1 MLLFCPECQSAFTG
15 VSRCPRCS
23 GLLLM
28 PDEAP
33 PLSNGAGHD
42 PIVLAKATPGARAF
56 VGTVVALG
64 LYLGLRKLTSG
75 WVLATLEDAGSWWH
89 SAEALIAVFVL
100 QVFAAGFGAV
110 LASAGRTKGIS
121 LGAVVGGFCGGL
133 FLAAEVAAGAPP
145 AQLVLLLQPV
155 LLIATGAIAG
165 AVGAW
170 FWAAVPEL
178 DLPPPLIQKK
188 SSSIELHQDTPRDTA
203 RPTLWYRVL
212 IGALVVVMGMAL
224 AEKARHGAEK
234 ASGGMLKVE
243 SRGQGKFMSWQIA
256 TLAVLVGGAFA
267 GAGTGAGLRHGIY
280 AGLLGGIG
288 GCILGIVRGEFSQ
301 PEEYLLKWMN
311 LAVDSPQDPVAILGV
326 AFGVLVAA
334 MVGGWFGG
342 QLFLPLA
349 PLHMRKSRLHALT

>member
-15 VSRCPRCS
+15 VSRCPRCG

-28 PDEAP
+28 PDETPEPVDVTGHAP
-33 PLSNGAGHD
+33 LI
-42 PIVLAKATPGARAF
+42 PIKSTPTGRIV

-64 LYLGLRKLTSG
+64 LYLGLRKLTTG
-75 WVLATLEDAGSWWH
+75 WVLASTADVDIWWH
-89 SAEALIAVFVL
+89 SAEALIAVFCL

-110 LASAGRTKGIS
+110 LTSAGRPRGIS
-121 LGAVVGGFCGGL
+121 LGAAVGGLCGGL

-170 FWAAVPEL
+170 VWAAVPEF
-178 DLPPPLIQKK
+178 DMPAPLVKK
-188 SSSIELHQDTPRDTA
+188 SSSIDLLQDAPREIA
-203 RPTLWYRVL
+203 HPTIWYRVL
-212 IGALVVVMGMAL
+212 IGALIIVAGMAL

-256 TLAVLVGGAFA
+256 ALAVLIGGAFA
-267 GAGTGAGLRHGIY
+267 GAGTGAGIRHGVY
-280 AGLLGGIG
+280 SGLLGGIG

-311 LAVDSPQDPVAILGV
+311 LAVESPNDPVAILGV
-326 AFGVLVAA
+326 AFGVLVASL
-334 MVGGWFGG
+334 VGGWFGG
-342 QLFLPLA
+342 QLFPALA
-349 PLHMRKSRLHALT
+349 PLHMRRARLHGSA

>member
-15 VSRCPRCS
+15 VSRCPRCA

-28 PDEAP
+28 PEEAP
-33 PLSNGAGHD
+33 PLTNELGHD
-42 PIVLAKATPGARAF
+42 PVRPIKSTPGGRAI
-56 VGTVVALG
+56 VGTIVALG
-64 LYLGLRKLTSG
+64 LYLGLRQLTTG
-75 WVLATLEDAGSWWH
+75 LLLASLPNAESWWH
-89 SAEALIAVFVL
+89 SAEALVAVFLL
-100 QVFAAGFGAV
+100 QVAAAGFGAV
-110 LASAGRTKGIS
+110 LASAGRVRGIS
-121 LGAVVGGFCGGL
+121 LGAIVGGFCGGL

-155 LLIATGAIAG
+155 LLIVAGAIAG

-170 FWAAVPEL
+170 VWAAVPEI
-178 DLPPPLIQKK
+178 DMPPPLIKK
-188 SSSIELHQDTPRDTA
+188 SSSIELLQDAPKDTA
-203 RPTLWYRVL
+203 RPTVWYRVL
-212 IGALVVVMGMAL
+212 IGALIVSAGMAM
-224 AEKARHGAEK
+224 AEKARYGAEK

-256 TLAVLVGGAFA
+256 TLAVLIGGAFA
-267 GAGTGAGLRHGIY
+267 GAGTGAGLRHGVF

-288 GCILGIVRGEFSQ
+288 GGILGVVRGEFSQ

-311 LAVDSPQDPVAILGV
+311 LAVNSPQDPVAILGV
-326 AFGVLVAA
+326 AFGVLIAA

-349 PLHMRKSRLHALT
+349 PKHMRKLRLHAPT